1 MRERVIAARSGGS
14 KLHEYFVFCNLS
26 QEESLRR
33 VRDRPSHYMKA
44 GMVAS
49 QFQDLEVPR
58 PEEGRVY
65 VLNVEKNI
73 QEIEKE
79 ANEVV
84 KLCLSGDDDRK

>member
-1 MRERVIAARSGGS
+1 MRERVNAARSDGS
-14 KLHEYFVFCNLS
+14 KLREYFVFCNLS

-33 VRDRPSHYMKA
+33 VRDRPGHYMKA
-44 GMVAS
+44 EMVAS

-58 PEEGRVY
+58 PEEERVY

-79 ANEVV
+79 ANEFV
-84 KLCLSGDDDRK
+84 KSCLSGDDNR